1 MTFYTLVKHL
11 IFHLVFTTMTQQ
23 SPQSAASAI
32 SLESTADYH
41 TDPAAYAMALRYQ
54 QRSAE
59 IMALQ
64 LQIYRFAQERM
75 HEKLALPDTGRQP
88 AIVLDLDE
96 TVLDNSKLLV
106 RDIQHR
112 RDFSHWETWR
122 HWEQQGLPG
131 LIPGAKRFLDEA
143 HRCHVKI
150 FYVSDRTEKNKLS
163 TLNTLNALGLPQAD
177 ADSVLLNT
185 SSKEERRRSIM
196 MRYQIIMLFGDSL
209 PDFATIFL
217 EPQTTEHQRIRVEE
231 MAHRFGDDWFILPNA
246 SYGTW
251 KTATLHAWEVPH
263 EE

>member
-1 MTFYTLVKHL
+1 MTRQAPPSTAPSV
-11 IFHLVFTTMTQQ
+11 
-23 SPQSAASAI
+23 
-32 SLESTADYH
+32 SLESVVDYH
-41 TDPAAYAMALRYQ
+41 ADPAAYAMALRYQ

-64 LQIYRFAQERM
+64 LQTYRFAQERM
-75 HEKLALPDTGRQP
+75 HEKLTLPDRDRQP
-88 AIVLDLDE
+88 AIILDLDE

-106 RDIQHR
+106 RDIQHC
-112 RDFSHWETWR
+112 RDFSQWETWR

-150 FYVSDRTEKNKLS
+150 FYISDRTEKNKAS
-163 TLNTLNALGLPQAD
+163 TLRTLNALGLPQAD
-177 ADSVLLNT
+177 AGSVLLNT
-185 SSKEERRRSIM
+185 SPKEERRRSIM
-196 MRYQIIMLFGDSL
+196 KCYQIIMLFGDSL
-209 PDFATIFL
+209 SDFATIFL
-217 EPQTTEHQRIRVEE
+217 DPQTTDHQRTRVEE